1 MFNGF
6 KYFINY
12 LDIGFSKA
20 FLGSQS
26 IARKVLKDRLMA
38 KLNKDIDGREFA
50 IVSGVSPSTDI
61 PEFDDGIASGRSN
74 GAGIYSSA
82 YRVNVIPN
90 VFKEIIASHHQEI
103 AKYLGNGFLYEPPLF
118 FRTLHMPD
126 ALATYDVYSNVWHHD
141 SHDGDRL
148 LKIFVCLMDIGK
160 QDGPFMFLDR
170 ENTLKYW
177 SELVE
182 RWDFEKIAAVPEFS
196 EQQFAVGVK
205 GTYLIINTANCMHR
219 ASIPQKYRDMMQIT
233 LYPNWCTAPDRKTY
247 VSDAV
252 I

>member
-1 MFNGF
+1 MFNSF

-38 KLNKDIDGREFA
+38 KFNKDIDGREFA
-50 IVSGVSPSTDI
+50 IVSGVSPSKDI
-61 PEFDDGIASGRSN
+61 PEFDDGIASCRSN

-82 YRVNVIPN
+82 YRVNEIPS

-103 AKYLGNGFLYEPPLF
+103 VKYLGNGFLYEPPLF

-126 ALATYDVYSNVWHHD
+126 ALANYDVYSNVWHHD

-148 LKIFVCLMDIGK
+148 LKIFVCLMDIGR

-177 SELVE
+177 PELVE
-182 RWDFEKIAAVPEFS
+182 RWDFAKIAAVPQFS

-233 LYPNWCTAPDRKTY
+233 LYPKWCQSLDRKTY
-247 VSDAV
+247 PS
-252 I
+252 